1 MCEEEFKLPLKY
13 TVNLCNFEPMNLEE
27 NIKIYQSLELD
38 EVIDHQK
45 FSEYALTHHSTSI
58 EGSTLTKEDTRLLLD
73 EGVTPK
79 GKPLEHSLMVKDHY
93 EALQFTLMNAR
104 AKKPVTVKL
113 IQKIAG
119 LVLKNTGKTYNTVLG
134 NIDSSKGEFRKG
146 NVSAGDSYFVNY
158 DKVEPYTKKLV
169 DHLQKEMASP
179 KTMTEAIELAN
190 AAHFDLVSIHPFYDG
205 NGRTSRLLMNYI
217 QAWYN
222 LPLANVFREDRG
234 DYYKALTDSRKKE
247 DINIFQD
254 FMKQQYNKLMKA
266 EIKAYQQMKENKTLL
281 PKKSRD
287 KSLLPVKR
295 KNKDKGRGYSMF
307 F

>member
-1 MCEEEFKLPLKY
+1 MD
-13 TVNLCNFEPMNLEE
+13 LEE
-27 NIKIYQSLELD
+27 NIEIYQSLKLD

-58 EGSTLTKEDTRLLLD
+58 EGSSLTKEDTQLLLD
-73 EGVTPK
+73 EGITPK

-93 EALQFTLMNAR
+93 EALQFTLSNAR
-104 AKKPVTVKL
+104 AKRPVTVEL

-119 LVLKNTGKTYNTVLG
+119 LVLQHTGKIYNTVLG

-146 NVSAGDSYFVNY
+146 NVTAGGSYFVNY
-158 DKVEPYTKKLV
+158 DKVETYTKKLA

-179 KTMTEAIELAN
+179 KTIIEQIELAN

-217 QAWYN
+217 QAYYN
-222 LPLANVFREDRG
+222 LPLANVFREDRAQ
-234 DYYKALTDSRKKE
+234 YFTALTDARKKE

-254 FMKQQYNKLMKA
+254 FMKEQYNKLLTT
-266 EIKAYQQMKENKTLL
+266 EIEAFQQMKNGKTLL
-281 PKKSRD
+281 PKKSKGLR
-287 KSLLPVKR
+287 SEKR
-295 KNKDKGRGYSMF
+295 KGKGLGYSIF